1 MRLWRIQIP
10 LGRHSRLKP
19 VKDRQALLFLGPVE
33 NPAQR
38 GPSRLTS
45 ETTYRGWGLGF
56 ILSYED
62 NPFWISRCMDSTTA
76 MGSLAVRIGRPT
88 TT

>member
-1 MRLWRIQIP
+1 MRSKKEVSSLSRRQQGFMRLWRIQIP

-33 NPAQR
+33 NSAQR

-45 ETTYRGWGLGF
+45 GTTYRGWGLG
-56 ILSYED
+56 IHIKL
-62 NPFWISRCMDSTTA
+62 
-76 MGSLAVRIGRPT
+76 
-88 TT
+88 